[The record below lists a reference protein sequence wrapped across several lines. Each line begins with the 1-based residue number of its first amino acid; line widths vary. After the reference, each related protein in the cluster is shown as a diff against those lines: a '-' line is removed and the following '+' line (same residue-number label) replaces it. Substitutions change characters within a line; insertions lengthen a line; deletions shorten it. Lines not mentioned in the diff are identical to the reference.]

1 MLSLVNEN
9 YKKLLFTENNN
20 CEIVMNILKFSEW
33 KLLLGDFYN

>member
-20 CEIVMNILKFSEW
+20 CEIVNNEYIKV
-33 KLLLGDFYN
+33 